1 MPRVVHFELPADDIE
16 RAIGFY
22 TGVFGWSITKWD
34 GPEPYYLISTGDEA
48 EPGINGG
55 MGLRSPHNQAVVD
68 TVGVENVDEC
78 VAKITALGG
87 TIVMPKVPIPTVGW
101 LAYFKDTE
109 GNTFGIMQS
118 DPAAA

>member
-1 MPRVVHFELPADDIE
+1 MPRVVHFEMPADDID
-16 RAIGFY
+16 RAVGFY
-22 TGVFGWSITKWD
+22 TTVFGWTITKWD
-34 GPEPYYLISTGDEA
+34 GPEAYYLISTGNED

-68 TVGVENVDEC
+68 TIDVADVDES
-78 VAKITALGG
+78 VAKIAAAGG
-87 TIVMPKVPIPTVGW
+87 TVIMPKTAIPTVGW

-118 DPAAA
+118 DPSAA